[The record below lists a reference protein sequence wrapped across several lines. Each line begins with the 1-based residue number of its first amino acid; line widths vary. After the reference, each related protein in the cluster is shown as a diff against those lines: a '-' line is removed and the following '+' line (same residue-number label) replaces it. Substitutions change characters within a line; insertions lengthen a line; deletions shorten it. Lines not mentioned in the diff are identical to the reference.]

1 MDLFASRE
9 SRNLW
14 PKHLKNLPL
23 DLRPFLVNDPLRIQ
37 LPSSNEPN
45 PRPTMSTT
53 PEIPPQ
59 VTEDR
64 TVAILAY
71 ITLIGFII
79 AIVIHSS
86 KKTALGAYH
95 LRQCLGLFVAAVTF
109 GFAVMALAIIPVFGA
124 LIGFLALP
132 VGGIA
137 FIALWIMG
145 LIAAANGQQKP
156 IPVFGESFQKWFG
169 HAFD

>member
-1 MDLFASRE
+1 
-9 SRNLW
+9 
-14 PKHLKNLPL
+14 
-23 DLRPFLVNDPLRIQ
+23 
-37 LPSSNEPN
+37 
-45 PRPTMSTT
+45 MST
-53 PEIPPQ
+53 PPDSPP
-59 VTEDR
+59 VTDDR

-95 LRQCLGLFVAAVTF
+95 LRQCLGLFVAAVAF
-109 GFAVMALAIIPVFGA
+109 GFAVMVLAIIPVFGA
-124 LIGFLALP
+124 LIGFLSLP

-137 FIALWIMG
+137 FLALWIMG

-156 IPVFGESFQKWFG
+156 MPVVGDYFQKWFG
-169 HAFD
+169 NAFD